1 MGAGPL
7 INLHTHTRYSDGDH
21 LPDDVV
27 RSAYSAGLRAI
38 GVSDHFM
45 TTKVPSP
52 LTKEEFPRYLRHLRS
67 LRMMYEGKMSVL
79 AGVEI
84 DTNRRRGRLDEL
96 PFEMLNELDFVLFE
110 YAEDPV
116 QNGIS
121 LEELGAIRAK
131 IEAPCG
137 LCHWDMDRIFPG
149 ADPEELADKLHSLD
163 LFVEVST
170 SDYYT
175 REGLHFYE
183 LGERFFH
190 AFRGKVKVSIGTDS
204 HRRLSEVGNIGR
216 GVEFVQRL
224 GLLGQLVV

>member
-21 LPDDVV
+21 LPDDAV

-38 GVSDHFM
+38 GISDHFM
-45 TTKVPSP
+45 TSKVPSP

-67 LRMMYEGKMSVL
+67 LQMMYEGRMRVL

-84 DTNRRRGRLDEL
+84 DTNRRRGRLDDL
-96 PFEMLNELDFVLFE
+96 PYDMLNQLDFVLFE
-110 YAEDPV
+110 YADDPM

-121 LEELGAIRAK
+121 LDELAPIRKK
-131 IEAPCG
+131 IDAPCG
-137 LCHWDMDRIFPG
+137 LCHWDVDRIFNG
-149 ADPEELADKLHSLD
+149 TSPEALAEKLQKLD

-170 SDYYT
+170 SDYYM

-183 LGERFFH
+183 LGERFFQ

-204 HRRLSEVGNIGR
+204 HRRLSEVGNIQR

-224 GLLGQLVV
+224 GLQDQLVI

>member
-1 MGAGPL
+1 MGASAL

-27 RSAYSAGLRAI
+27 RSAYSAGLRAVGI
-38 GVSDHFM
+38 SDHFM
-45 TTKVPSP
+45 TSKVPSP

-67 LRMMYEGKMSVL
+67 LGAMYEGKMRVL

-84 DTNRRRGRLDEL
+84 DANRQRGRLDEL
-96 PFEMLNELDFVLFE
+96 PFEMLDQLDFVLFE
-110 YAEDPV
+110 YAEDPS

-121 LEELGAIRAK
+121 LRELGAIRRK
-131 IEAPCG
+131 ISAPCG
-137 LCHWDMDRIFPG
+137 LCHWDMDRIFQD
-149 ADPEELADKLHSLD
+149 AAPEALAETLHALD

-190 AFRGKVKVSIGTDS
+190 AFRGQVKVSIGTDS

-216 GVEFVQRL
+216 GVEFVERL
-224 GLLGQLVV
+224 GLLDQLVI